1 MNLCRCVP
9 GYTGDHCQLAA
20 GPALPPAAP
29 RPACTRDMCR
39 SIKRCR
45 KQNCGYVARDNR
57 WASSLNFD
65 IGQLKQAV
73 STVNLGHLSVKL
85 SPIDSLVSKYS

>member
-1 MNLCRCVP
+1 MIVCSSIIKCRGVNLCRCVP
-9 GYTGDHCQLAA
+9 GYTGDHCQLAT
-20 GPALPPAAP
+20 GPANPPAAP

-57 WASSLNFD
+57 WGSYILTSDN
-65 IGQLKQAV
+65 
-73 STVNLGHLSVKL
+73 SNKL
-85 SPIDSLVSKYS
+85 SPQ